1 MEIMQSTRTPQISS
15 SAVIDAFIKDRD
27 VRTSS
32 RETYRRTLK
41 KYLDWM
47 QAKNYEHGTVTR
59 AEILQYKDE
68 LLASGCSPLTVA
80 SYLTGVRQ
88 FYNWAE
94 TNRYILLNPTRGE
107 IRLPKKRQVFE
118 KEVLTEGERGQLNDY
133 FKSQSLRDFAIGNLV
148 QRTGLRVIEVV
159 RANIEDIK
167 IKHGQRV
174 LEVQGKGRDEKDEDV
189 VLTDEALEPIFK
201 YLETRPKAK
210 TLEPLFISDSNRNK
224 GKRLTTRYVSGLIKE
239 GLRTIGLDSREYTAH
254 SLRHTV
260 GTTIY
265 EITQDL
271 NQVQL
276 ALRHRNPAT
285 SQIYARKAMKTAAIK
300 HSPLQLIK
308 I

>member
-1 MEIMQSTRTPQISS
+1 MELTTTNQAPQISNE
-15 SAVIDAFIKDRD
+15 AVTDAFIKDRD

-41 KYLDWM
+41 QYLDWM
-47 QAKNYEHGTVTR
+47 QAKHYEHGTVTR
-59 AEILQYKDE
+59 AQILQYKDE

-80 SYLTGVRQ
+80 SYLTAVRQ

-118 KEVLTEGERGQLNDY
+118 KEVLTEDQRSQLNEY
-133 FKSQSLRDFAIGNLV
+133 FKAQSLRDFAIGNLV

-189 VLTDEALEPIFK
+189 VLTDEALQPIIE
-201 YLETRPKAK
+201 YLNTRPKAK
-210 TLEPLFISDSNRNK
+210 TGEPLFISDSNRNK
-224 GKRLTTRYVSGLIKE
+224 GQRLTTRYVSGMIKA
-239 GLRTIGLDSREYTAH
+239 GLRSIGLDNHEYTAH

-265 EITQDL
+265 ELTHDL